1 MPLTQRVESKH
12 KQLWQLEDAI
22 WQNAMIPDKSLPV
35 FVFNI
40 KIQEIHCLV
49 HKITGKIVD
58 GEDDRLMSYDF
69 RCCFIGELRE
79 MRIFYQNFK
88 KYFKINIFNF

>member
-1 MPLTQRVESKH
+1 
-12 KQLWQLEDAI
+12 
-22 WQNAMIPDKSLPV
+22 MIPDKSLPV

-69 RCCFIGELRE
+69 R
-79 MRIFYQNFK
+79 
-88 KYFKINIFNF
+88 